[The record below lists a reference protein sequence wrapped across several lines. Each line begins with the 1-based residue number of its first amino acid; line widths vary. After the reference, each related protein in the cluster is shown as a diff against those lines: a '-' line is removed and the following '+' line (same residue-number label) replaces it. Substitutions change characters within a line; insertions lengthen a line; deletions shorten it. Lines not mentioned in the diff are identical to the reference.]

1 MTTRQAPA
9 PAPSTPSAPRR
20 RGLGAAYAWWLASD
34 TASALSTSL
43 AGFAIP
49 LLALGVTGS
58 PAQAGVIGA
67 VGLAVRAL
75 ATAAGGVLADRHD
88 RLRLMI
94 AGGLI
99 GIVLAV
105 AFTVLTL
112 GPALG
117 FASLLAVN
125 ALLAARNGAFGT
137 AASAAL
143 KDVVPAS
150 ALGRAQAS
158 NQGRDAVI
166 ALGGAPLGGLLL
178 GAGGW
183 LVGAVMILCQLV
195 ATIAAGALRALR
207 RRAALPD
214 DAAGPAPE
222 SAGPGVPAD
231 AAAGHG
237 DPTQAGVTPATPAA
251 GEPEA
256 PGEHAPS
263 GSSSTPRR
271 SARAELAEA
280 CAWLWRRPDL
290 RGALLVCTIVNLG
303 FNAVVTTVIYSLQQG
318 GTPPATIG
326 LVSTGIGAGMLA
338 GALAAPFLVA
348 KVPAGLLTGLGLVLV
363 TASTLALPW
372 LHSPAAVGAVLAV
385 GMAGTPAL
393 NAALLGYFMVAT
405 PSHLMGRATSVLDL
419 FATGAMPLAPLLAGL
434 GLALLGR
441 GPTLLIGA
449 GLCAVSAALALGT
462 RQLRRL
468 PAESGWV
475 AHAAAITASAE
486 PASSTHPAVRP
497 PAAQP

>member
-9 PAPSTPSAPRR
+9 PAPSAPRR
-20 RGLGAAYAWWLASD
+20 RGLGAAYAWWRASD

-67 VGLAVRAL
+67 VGLAIRAL

-99 GIVLAV
+99 GIVLAA

-112 GPALG
+112 GPARG

-214 DAAGPAPE
+214 DAAGP
-222 SAGPGVPAD
+222 GVPAD

-237 DPTQAGVTPATPAA
+237 DPTQAGVAPATPAA

-280 CAWLWRRPDL
+280 FAWLWRRPDL

-363 TASTLALPW
+363 TASTLVLPW
-372 LHSPAAVGAVLAV
+372 VHSPAAVGAVLAV

-393 NAALLGYFMVAT
+393 NPALLGYFMVAT

-475 AHAAAITASAE
+475 AHAEAITASAE